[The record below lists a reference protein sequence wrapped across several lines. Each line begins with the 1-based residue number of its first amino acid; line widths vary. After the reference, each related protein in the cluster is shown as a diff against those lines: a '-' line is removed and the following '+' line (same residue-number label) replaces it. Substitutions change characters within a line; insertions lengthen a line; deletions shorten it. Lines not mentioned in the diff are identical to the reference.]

1 MVELE
6 NPPFNPQVLRAMRRA
21 ANLSLEEVALVA
33 GLSDKGQISRFER
46 GTVIPM
52 ATTLGRILH
61 ALQPEPSLLYAL
73 FQLPLPDCT
82 YGNSI
87 VSEGN
92 TPV

>member
-6 NPPFNPQVLRAMRRA
+6 GPPFNPQVLRIMRQA

-61 ALQPEPSLLYAL
+61 ALQPEPALLYAL
-73 FQLPLPDCT
+73 FQLSLPDSRQE
-82 YGNSI
+82 NSI
-87 VSEGN
+87 GDAEDFSV
-92 TPV
+92 